1 MTLDEFLQ
9 MSIERK
15 AKLISLSLAS
25 NHLGRLT
32 AEQWELLN
40 LALIQCPMLT
50 SLSLWNCHLHELTEQ
65 QWTFLSQALG
75 NCEKLIALDIGA
87 NSLNKLWK
95 RNVLSE
101 MLEKCPELVSL
112 SLEANNLG
120 AFEVWQWDVLGQA
133 LKLSSKL
140 LMLDLSQNNLY
151 KFAESF
157 PNPPYDHLI
166 EPYRSYVSYGGEGF
180 WAFGR
185 MLSQCLTLQSLN
197 LRNNDFNAFQEPKY
211 WRYLGRALIQCPTLE
226 SLDFTQNG
234 LGRLLD
240 EPQTAFSEMIAQCPN
255 LTFLSLRHNYSSN
268 LVQARYLLVRLDSML
283 KKKKTLLEIG
293 FDDNGLCEEEINII
307 RPLLDSISLLTN
319 VNVFVSSILERRI
332 LELNSAKEKSSN
344 LVLEDFTSPSDE
356 LSAPLDISTQLTEDL
371 PVISEREFNA
381 MVSLLGGSEL
391 PKEANQLTLPDDS
404 TIPEERAS
412 LTSSHAAVPFIEDET
427 SIVLMQQEMQDLK
440 KQMSILSLS
449 GSSFSEDDRCIIYMM
464 LAQHKQN
471 QILLIERETIRNTP
485 THEAYYGDIQRRFSA
500 LMVAAQGIGAGYIDV
515 SNSTTATVSGW
526 AIGAIAAAIS
536 IAFPPAALVAPGAAS
551 ALTNGVNILDARYR
565 KEYLKKISI
574 FGVTITQAEVL
585 GEQVA
590 RLLTRA
596 HLHAKHALSTGQAER
611 DSIAMIH
618 AIVSG
623 KPIPRDEKTAEKI
636 LRGIWGSATYCIDPL
651 PVTGTTWR
659 KAPSTNA
666 LGGDSSTLL
675 SKQGAFPLPK
685 EERGASSK
693 ISGNMGSPPQAG
705 MY

>member
-15 AKLISLSLAS
+15 AKLTSLSLAN

-65 QWTFLSQALG
+65 QWIFLSQALG
-75 NCEKLIALDIGA
+75 NCQKLIALDIGA

-95 RNVLSE
+95 RNVLGE

-151 KFAESF
+151 KFAESV

-197 LRNNDFNAFQEPKY
+197 LRNNDFNAFQEQKY
-211 WRYLGRALIQCPTLE
+211 WRYLGRALIQCPILE

-268 LVQARYLLVRLDSML
+268 LGLMPIKARALLVNLDRML
-283 KKKKTLLEIG
+283 KKKKTLLEIV
-293 FDDNGLCEEEINII
+293 FDDNGLREGEINII

-319 VNVFVSSILERRI
+319 VNIFVSSILEKRI
-332 LELNSAKEKSSN
+332 LELNSANEKSSN
-344 LVLEDFTSPSDE
+344 LVLEDFTGPS
-356 LSAPLDISTQLTEDL
+356 TEDL
-371 PVISEREFNA
+371 PVISEQEFNA

-391 PKEANQLTLPDDS
+391 PKEANQLTLADDS

-412 LTSSHAAVPFIEDET
+412 LTSSHAAVPFIEDEI
-427 SIVLMQQEMQDLK
+427 SNVLMQQEIQDLK

-471 QILLIERETIRNTP
+471 QILLIERETIRNNP

-526 AIGAIAAAIS
+526 AIGAIAAAIA

-551 ALTNGVNILDARYR
+551 ALTNGVNFLDARSR

-636 LRGIWGSATYCIDPL
+636 LRGMWGSATYCIDPL

-659 KAPSTNA
+659 KAPSMNA
-666 LGGDSSTLL
+666 LGGASSTLL

-693 ISGNMGSPPQAG
+693 ISGNIGSPTQAG